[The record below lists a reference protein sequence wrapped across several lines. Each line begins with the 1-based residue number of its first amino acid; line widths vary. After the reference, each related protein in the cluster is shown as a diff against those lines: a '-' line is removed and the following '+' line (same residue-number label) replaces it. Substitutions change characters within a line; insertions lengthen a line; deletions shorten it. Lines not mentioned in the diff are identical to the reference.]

1 MRKYEKQLH
10 ELFDNSPHLTFL
22 FIMKRGVGITTKTGI
37 NGFLYFDDSQL
48 DLRFDSVIIGPLDE
62 HGSRGETEKWRLE
75 DLLPKVRMSDHEPV
89 PLYIDGR
96 KSTSRWSRPL
106 TDEDKESIITGII
119 RRLTALNAQTTKWE
133 KPGTICERKSR

>member
-62 HGSRGETEKWRLE
+62 HGSRGDTEKWQLE
-75 DLLPKVRMSDHEPV
+75 DLLPRVRMSDHDPV

-133 KPGTICERKSR
+133 KPKAAHQH